1 MTLTSSDN
9 VITLYDVN
17 GFPVTFDFSE
27 IIENQNTQIQQ
38 NVEILEKLNTQI
50 EIENNIFQLVGF
62 CFVLLAVSFLYRIF
76 HSVMSF

>member
-1 MTLTSSDN
+1 MNEDN
-9 VITLYDVN
+9 VITLVDAN
-17 GFPVTFDFSE
+17 GFPVTIDLSG
-27 IIENQNTQIQQ
+27 ISDNQSTLIQQ

>member
-50 EIENNIFQLVGF
+50 EIENNTFQLVGF

>member
-1 MTLTSSDN
+1 MNDDN
-9 VITLYDVN
+9 VITLVDAN
-17 GFPVTFDFSE
+17 GFPVTIDLSD
-27 IIENQNTQIQQ
+27 ISDNQSTLIQQ